1 MKKHLLF
8 LFLSVFFFIISTNI
22 GLAQNGL
29 DEVVR
34 EIPAYSSQTS
44 TNYDQNFLNT
54 TLGEGIG
61 LVLSFIGILFLILVI
76 YGGITWM
83 TATGNDQKVEKAKN
97 MIINAVIGLLIVLSA
112 YAITN
117 FVGTQLTN

>member
-8 LFLSVFFFIISTNI
+8 IFGLVLFFIISTNI
-22 GLAQNGL
+22 SLAQNGL
-29 DEVVR
+29 DEVIK
-34 EIPAYSSQTS
+34 EIPAYDSQKNT
-44 TNYDQNFLNT
+44 TYDQGFLNN

-117 FVGTQLTN
+117 FIGSQLTN